1 MMRILDT
8 RFYLFLKQLAEQK
21 EFQSISSLARMLGFS
36 RRTIY
41 HYLEKCNYLLK
52 QEEIESLESVAGKL
66 SLSAKQ
72 VTVIESWLKQV
83 GETKY
88 LLKVEERRQLILALL
103 LIENRKWQLGSLQSE
118 LDVSRNTILKDIQF
132 LKAQLQK
139 QGLEVKSTKARGYFI
154 STMEIKRRE
163 LLYDFVYRIEMERN
177 DPLYETLLELLLGK
191 SKGSE
196 RAFSRKARKAVEMAE
211 EILSKKLSEKDLRIL
226 TKAMQLYQ
234 IRVNSN
240 QPFYWEEID
249 RPLIHERLEFTAAK
263 ALLDGV
269 QELSRPEEDLAE
281 QEYYGA
287 LLLCLDKNEDAHFQS
302 VPFGELLQI
311 SERIIRL
318 FEKMIGLYIKRK
330 EELTEHIQTYIKV
343 LFYRHQF
350 QMELPAYSLD
360 TVSEQFQ
367 KVFGLTKKVMQLM
380 EQDALYKRY
389 FGTAF
394 KNEELAHLA
403 VFFEEAV
410 VKEQTDVSIPKV
422 LIVSDYSDVLNS
434 LLKTQVKQLM
444 PEVMIVGAF
453 SSENARYF
461 PEKVNFCIAT
471 DPSYFHFTGQTI
483 HVPVILTETAKK
495 KILRSYK
502 NGEAKPKKR
511 EQLKQILKRQTG
523 IEEIPERLLNQ
534 IESLYGEISEET
546 VVKHSETAKLETF
559 IADSEFAMVW
569 GKAETLMDVICA
581 LKKPLLERKFA
592 QESYFERLLMEM
604 EAQRTA
610 LIYPRVMLI
619 LTDYRFGSFRAGASL
634 LYLKEPITLAENE
647 EVALFV
653 LIATEEKMTH
663 VPLLFELDHLL
674 QNGFLDALKS
684 DYTMFESFLLSEKG
698 VAKLK
703 NIEYTEGNIKN
714 ENVDKK

>member
-1 MMRILDT
+1 MRMLDT
-8 RFYLFLKQLAEQK
+8 RFYLFLKQLVEQK

-41 HYLEKCNYLLK
+41 HYLEKGNYLLK
-52 QEEIESLESVAGKL
+52 QEGIEPLESVSGKL

-72 VTVIESWLKQV
+72 AAAIENWLKQAS
-83 GETKY
+83 ETKY
-88 LLKVEERRQLILALL
+88 LLKAEERRQLILALL
-103 LIENRKWQLGSLQSE
+103 LVENRKWQLSSLQVV
-118 LDVSRNTILKDIQF
+118 LDVSRNTILKDIQI
-132 LKAQLQK
+132 LKSQLVK

-154 STMEIKRRE
+154 STLEIKRRE

-177 DPLYETLLELLLGK
+177 DPLYATLLELLLGDATRN
-191 SKGSE
+191 E
-196 RAFSRKARKAVEMAE
+196 QEFLAKARCAVETAE
-211 EILSKKLSEKDLRIL
+211 EILSKKLSEQDLRIL
-226 TKAMQLYQ
+226 IKAMQLYQ
-234 IRVNSN
+234 IRVNSS
-240 QPFYWEEID
+240 QPFYWEAID
-249 RPLIHERLEFTAAK
+249 RALIHERLEFTAAK

-269 QELSRPEEDLAE
+269 PELSRPEEYQVE

-318 FEKMIGLYIKRK
+318 FEKMIGLYIKQK

-380 EQDALYKRY
+380 EQDILYKRY
-389 FGTAF
+389 FSAAF

-403 VFFEEAV
+403 VFFEEAI
-410 VKEQTDVSIPKV
+410 VKEQTDVSISKV

-434 LLKTQVKQLM
+434 LLKTQVKQLL
-444 PEVMIVGAF
+444 PEVMLVGAF
-453 SSENARYF
+453 SSEDARYF

-483 HVPVILTETAKK
+483 HVPVILTESAKK
-495 KILRSYK
+495 KILQGYK
-502 NGEAKPKKR
+502 NGEAKPRKR
-511 EQLKQILKRQTG
+511 VQLKQILKQQAG
-523 IEEIPERLLNQ
+523 LEEVSERLLNQ

-546 VVKHSETAKLETF
+546 VVKHSETTKLETF
-559 IADSEFAMVW
+559 LADSEFAQTET
-569 GKAETLMDVICA
+569 KASSITEVIRTL
-581 LKKPLLERKFA
+581 KEPLLERKFA

-604 EAQRTA
+604 EAHRTA
-610 LIYPRVMLI
+610 LIYPKVMLI
-619 LTDYRFGSFRAGASL
+619 LTDYRFGSFRAGVSL
-634 LYLKEPITLAENE
+634 LYLKESVVFTENE
-647 EVALFV
+647 EVTLFV
-653 LIATEEKMTH
+653 LITTEERMTH

-684 DYTMFESFLLSEKG
+684 GYTMFESFLLGEKG
-698 VAKLK
+698 VAKSE
-703 NIEYTEGNIKN
+703 NIE
-714 ENVDKK
+714 